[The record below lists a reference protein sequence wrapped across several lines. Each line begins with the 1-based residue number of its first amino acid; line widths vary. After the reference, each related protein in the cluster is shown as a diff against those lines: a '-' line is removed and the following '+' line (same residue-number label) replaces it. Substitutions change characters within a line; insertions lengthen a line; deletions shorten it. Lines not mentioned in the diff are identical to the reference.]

1 MPSSPS
7 NSRQSPRSDLHLQG
21 RRPPPLRLNNESR
34 RIRKQETAAKAKSH
48 HHPPPSPVIIY
59 TVSPEPIHVH
69 KNEFMSVVQR
79 LTGSNSSSSSS
90 STVNASPPA
99 YAFQENGSGIF
110 PAAQLGSSENA
121 ELPPEW
127 RETAQVFDCGA
138 VEIQPTS
145 TWQFHGIPAM
155 PQNLFRHASDSNP
168 FSYLPHLNNTGLHGN
183 MNLNNN
189 LENNLISS
197 QMPSPSVLDLFNSFS
212 HI

>member
-1 MPSSPS
+1 MPGSP
-7 NSRQSPRSDLHLQG
+7 SRQSPRSDLHLQG

-34 RIRKQETAAKAKSH
+34 KIRKQEAAAKAKSHHH

-79 LTGSNSSSSSS
+79 LTGSNSSSS
-90 STVNASPPA
+90 PPA
-99 YAFQENGSGIF
+99 NAFQENGGGIF
-110 PAAQLGSSENA
+110 PSENA

-145 TWQFHGIPAM
+145 TWQFHGISAM
-155 PQNLFRHASDSNP
+155 PQNLFRHASDSYP

-189 LENNLISS
+189 LENNLITS
-197 QMPSPSVLDLFNSFS
+197 QMMNMPSPSVLDLFNSFS